1 MFLEI
6 RILLC
11 LQERNSLSAAVL
23 GSSAGHSV
31 TVSGS
36 PGPPPRWLAG
46 GGLPEDSAEIQD
58 RERMQSNISERK
70 RQAGTGWGPG
80 VSFQSPS
87 SHTTC
92 QAPPPATSQ
101 QVLSSPEPSRYAAPG
116 AFAGGGSHRHLC
128 LGKVPEPQRKCST
141 GRSLTR
147 HRHLEAARP
156 SPRTLP
162 GAPAQGQPR
171 GQPS

>member
-1 MFLEI
+1 M
-6 RILLC
+6 C

-23 GSSAGHSV
+23 GSSTGHSV

-36 PGPPPRWLAG
+36 PGPPPCWLARG
-46 GGLPEDSAEIQD
+46 GVPEDSAEIQD
-58 RERMQSNISERK
+58 RERMQSNISEME

-80 VSFQSPS
+80 MSFQSPS

-92 QAPPPATSQ
+92 HAPPATSQ
-101 QVLSSPEPSRYAAPG
+101 QVLSSQEPSRHTAPG
-116 AFAGGGSHRHLC
+116 AFAGGGGHRHHRC
-128 LGKVPEPQRKCST
+128 LGKVPDPQRKCSA

-156 SPRTLP
+156 SPWTLP
-162 GAPAQGQPR
+162 GAPAQAQPR